1 MTAVNGYYYY
11 EGEKIS
17 YNENFNPFEPTD
29 DCEKITIEK
38 TDGNKYT
45 VTHYEYYSGTWRRY
59 DSENFYLE
67 GNNMIPESMEESMYL
82 PQKYLKLLQT
92 DLLSKQLE
100 QTNTVVSMINIHI
113 HAWQNNLHFNKT
125 TRERMLNNILSR
137 VVLFI
142 LYP

>member
-67 GNNMIPESMEESMYL
+67 GNNMIPESMEGVDVSTAKILEASSDRLVIETTGADEYGSFYD
-82 PQKYLKLLQT
+82 KYT
-92 DLLSKQLE
+92 Y
-100 QTNTVVSMINIHI
+100 
-113 HAWQNNLHFNKT
+113 
-125 TRERMLNNILSR
+125 TRMAE
-137 VVLFI
+137 
-142 LYP
+142 

>member
-1 MTAVNGYYYY
+1 MKTSILLNLQMTAKNYYR
-11 EGEKIS
+11 KI
-17 YNENFNPFEPTD
+17 E
-29 DCEKITIEK
+29 
-38 TDGNKYT
+38 GNKYT
-45 VTHYEYYSGTWRRY
+45 VTHYEYYSGTWHRY

-67 GNNMIPESMEESMYL
+67 GNNMIPESMEGVDVSTA
-82 PQKYLKLLQT
+82 KYLKPLQT
-92 DLLSKQLE
+92 NLLSKQLE
-100 QTNTVVSMINIHI
+100 QTKTVISMINIHI